1 MSEHKP
7 VIGITLGDF
16 NGIGPE
22 VTLKALAGGQISRIC
37 TPVLYGSVKIL
48 SRYRKLLNLEEI
60 QLHSIRSIDQ
70 LIHKR
75 VNVFN
80 CWDEN
85 LEIDP
90 GKSKPEAGQ
99 AAYLALKTAVADLK
113 NKTIDAIVTA
123 PINKHNIQNEAFKFP
138 GHTEYFAHEFGS
150 TDGLMF
156 LVSDRLRVAVATGHI
171 PLEKVKAAITKEL
184 ILKKIKLMEHSL
196 RHDFGIAKPRMAVLG
211 LNPHAGEDG
220 LLGSE
225 EKEMINPAISELRH
239 KGMLVYGPLPADGF
253 FGTGSYHK
261 FDGIL
266 AMYHDQGLI
275 PFKTIAFENGVNF
288 TAGLPIVR
296 TSPDHGTA
304 YNIAGKNT
312 ADETSMREAIY
323 TACDVVKNR
332 REYISQPPVAA
343 AGGIKNDPAPSDKSR
358 DHRRE

>member
-22 VTLKALAGGQISRIC
+22 VTLKALAGGQISRVC
-37 TPVLYGSVKIL
+37 TPVLYGSVKVL

-70 LIHKR
+70 MIHKR

-80 CWDEN
+80 CWEEH

-90 GKSKPEAGQ
+90 GKSTPEAGQ
-99 AAYLALKTAVADLK
+99 AAHLALKTAVADLK
-113 NKTIDAIVTA
+113 TQTIDAVVTA
-123 PINKHNIQNEAFKFP
+123 PINKHNIQNEAFTFP
-138 GHTEYFAHEFGS
+138 GHTEYFAHEFGGS
-150 TDGLMF
+150 DALMF
-156 LVSDRLRVAVATGHI
+156 LVSEQLRVAVATGHI
-171 PLEKVKAAITKEL
+171 PLEKVKGAITKEL
-184 ILKKIKLMEHSL
+184 VTQKIKLLEQSL
-196 RHDFGIAKPRMAVLG
+196 RQDFGIAKPRIAVLG

-225 EKEMINPAISELRH
+225 EKEILSPVISELRH
-239 KGMLVYGPLPADGF
+239 KGLLVYGPLPADGF
-253 FGTGSYHK
+253 FGTGNYRK

-275 PFKTIAFENGVNF
+275 PFKTIAFESGVNF
-288 TAGLPIVR
+288 TAGLSIVR

-304 YNIAGKNT
+304 YNIAGKNV

-323 TACDVVKNR
+323 LACNVVKNR
-332 REYISQPPVAA
+332 KENQATPVTAA
-343 AGGIKNDPAPSDKSR
+343 KA
-358 DHRRE
+358 

>member
-16 NGIGPE
+16 NGVGPE
-22 VTLKALAGGQISRIC
+22 VTLKALAGGQISRVC
-37 TPVLYGSVKIL
+37 TPVLYGSVKVL

-60 QLHSIRSIDQ
+60 QLHSIRTMDQ

-80 CWDEN
+80 CWEEH
-85 LEIDP
+85 LEIEP
-90 GKSKPEAGQ
+90 GKATPEAGN

-113 NKTIDAIVTA
+113 NNMLDAIVTA
-123 PINKHNIQNEAFKFP
+123 PINKHTIQNDAFKFP

-150 TDGLMF
+150 TDSLMF
-156 LVSDRLRVAVATGHI
+156 LVSPELRVAVATGHI
-171 PLEKVKAAITKEL
+171 PLEKVKPAITKDL
-184 ILKKIKLMEHSL
+184 ITKKIKLLEHSL
-196 RHDFGIAKPRMAVLG
+196 RQDFGIAKPKIAVLG

-220 LLGSE
+220 LLGME
-225 EKEMINPAISELRH
+225 EKEIIAPVISELKH
-239 KGMLVYGPLPADGF
+239 KGTLVYGPLPADGF
-253 FGTGSYHK
+253 FGTGNYRK
-261 FDGIL
+261 YDGIL

-288 TAGLPIVR
+288 TAGLSMVR

-304 YNIAGKNT
+304 YNIAGKNI

-323 TACDVVKNR
+323 LACDIVKNR
-332 REYISQPPVAA
+332 REHTLTPIQPAPQSQP
-343 AGGIKNDPAPSDKSR
+343 
-358 DHRRE
+358 

>member
-16 NGIGPE
+16 NGVGPE
-22 VTLKALAGGQISRIC
+22 VTLKALAGGQISRVC
-37 TPVLYGSVKIL
+37 TPVLYGSVKVL

-60 QLHSIRSIDQ
+60 QLHSIRSMDQ
-70 LIHKR
+70 MIHKR

-80 CWDEN
+80 CWEEH

-90 GKSKPEAGQ
+90 GKATHEAGQ
-99 AAYLALKTAVADLK
+99 AAYLALKSAVADLK
-113 NKTIDAIVTA
+113 NKTLDAVVTA
-123 PINKHNIQNEAFKFP
+123 PINKHTTQSEEFKFP
-138 GHTEYFAHEFGS
+138 GHTEYFAHEFGG
-150 TDGLMF
+150 TDALMF
-156 LVSDRLRVAVATGHI
+156 LVSDQLRVAVATGHI
-171 PLEKVKAAITKEL
+171 PLEKVKSAITKEL
-184 ILKKIKLMEHSL
+184 IIKKVKQLEQSL
-196 RHDFGIAKPRMAVLG
+196 RQDFGIAKPKIAVLG

-220 LLGSE
+220 LLGTE
-225 EKEMINPAISELRH
+225 EKEVISPVISELKH
-239 KGMLVYGPLPADGF
+239 KGMLLYGPLPADGF
-253 FGTGSYHK
+253 FGTGNYRK
-261 FDGIL
+261 FDGVL

-323 TACDVVKNR
+323 LACDVVKNR
-332 REYISQPPVAA
+332 KEMREVA
-343 AGGIKNDPAPSDKSR
+343 KS
-358 DHRRE
+358 